1 LANLSIA
8 ILPWVTRLGQTA
20 NNSVFVHPNVAESD
34 DQSDMTTKDELPD
47 CEQNAAMNIDNLL
60 EKINL

>member
-1 LANLSIA
+1 
-8 ILPWVTRLGQTA
+8 
-20 NNSVFVHPNVAESD
+20 VFVHPNVAESD